1 MNDTKTASFFS
12 RPAASY
18 SIANKNSVE
27 LMKIVESTAAASAVG
42 SDCNFVY
49 EDKDNQRVKL
59 KRRNFSAVQIRR

>member
-1 MNDTKTASFFS
+1 MNDGFKSASFFS

-42 SDCNFVY
+42 SECNFIY
-49 EDKDNQRVKL
+49 QSEENK
-59 KRRNFSAVQIRR
+59 KRIRL